1 MVKILEKIGSFNAVK
16 LSVFS
21 QIAKVAK
28 TN

>member
-16 LSVFS
+16 LSIFL
-21 QIAKVAK
+21 QFTKVVK